1 MPVGL
6 FVTDT
11 KFEFTTHIFI
21 EQKPD
26 YYDFANH
33 TKMMTGEQVIAALLK
48 KSKQHVLTQIQVKY
62 YLS

>member
-6 FVTDT
+6 FDTDT

-33 TKMMTGEQVIAALLK
+33 TKMMTREQVIAAFAEEE
-48 KSKQHVLTQIQVKY
+48 
-62 YLS
+62 

>member
-6 FVTDT
+6 FDTDT

-33 TKMMTGEQVIAALLK
+33 TKMMTGEQVIAAF
-48 KSKQHVLTQIQVKY
+48 SEEE
-62 YLS
+62 